1 MSNTKLDVKL
11 EPLLE
16 SDLPAAAEGCFQA
29 FPSFYLPMEPEDLRP
44 PHDIRVQRFAS
55 RLQHLLISPHT
66 HCTKATLD
74 GKLVGIT
81 IWHKPGAPVFN
92 LKRRLP
98 LEGREVTEEE
108 EESWKGVDQG
118 KWEEVWG
125 GWDKV
130 REELMKGQPHWYI
143 APLWVLPEYQGR
155 GIGGKLLQEVVDLAD
170 QHTPSQPIYLEAS
183 QMGALMYEAKFNFK
197 KIGTSEYVEMARFG
211 PRKE

>member
-1 MSNTKLDVKL
+1 MQEFGACARGSTSDWCTADVL
-11 EPLLE
+11 SAALL
-16 SDLPAAAEGCFQA
+16 STFSAFPPALNFGRAVLASLADSPSPPTQAEGCFQA

-44 PHDIRVQRFAS
+44 PHDIRVKRFAS
-55 RLQHLLISPHT
+55 RLQHLLNSPHT

-130 REELMKGQPHWYI
+130 REDLMKGQPHW
-143 APLWVLPEYQGR
+143 
-155 GIGGKLLQEVVDLAD
+155 
-170 QHTPSQPIYLEAS
+170 
-183 QMGALMYEAKFNFK
+183 
-197 KIGTSEYVEMARFG
+197 
-211 PRKE
+211 